1 MASIEKTI
9 SRLLATTVLIIL
21 AMMSQAHA
29 NNTLDGETIIGEISL
44 LNYFSMYEDK
54 TKQLN
59 VHDVINP
66 QISSEFR
73 PAPAKPSL
81 GFTESAIWLRA
92 TIKNSSN
99 SQRRYLIR
107 HDDSTADYIDFY
119 SSSDAGW
126 DRMTGGDRVAFKQ
139 RPLDF
144 IQPIFPLDIAAHS
157 SKAVLIRVATKGQT
171 IIYFGINNE
180 PSLLKKISEI
190 KTFSGLFFG
199 GIFTLLIYNLFRFL
213 GTPSS
218 ATGYYLCYLVSTGL
232 CTVVTSGLSF
242 KYIWPNNPDMAN
254 NILLLAIFLTQI
266 CWIQFSRRILSL
278 NIIAPAADNVARY
291 LIWGFVLLIL
301 TIPILDYGL
310 LSLISWLAL
319 LLCLLYLIA
328 LGGIAL
334 SSGEKPAKFYI
345 AAMSVIVIG
354 FLISSLRNEGI
365 VDNTVFMR
373 AALPM
378 ALLIGLTLFSLTL
391 SINAQQDNRFKY
403 IDPITQLFN
412 RVYFFERMETEF
424 EIAFHQQHSLCLLLI
439 NLDQLSDPVQSSS
452 GFGNNRLM
460 KNVAYQTEQILRK
473 IHVAARFNQDELAV
487 ILPNTPAESAKIIAE
502 RIRIAVEDSTTTTL
516 SIGIAC
522 YNNIDRSNRISDH
535 NQLLESADQ
544 AMYRAITNGGNRIQ
558 MYVSE
563 GAESYQGR
571 CITDPQ

>member
-1 MASIEKTI
+1 
-9 SRLLATTVLIIL
+9 
-21 AMMSQAHA
+21 
-29 NNTLDGETIIGEISL
+29 
-44 LNYFSMYEDK
+44 
-54 TKQLN
+54 
-59 VHDVINP
+59 
-66 QISSEFR
+66 
-73 PAPAKPSL
+73 
-81 GFTESAIWLRA
+81 
-92 TIKNSSN
+92 
-99 SQRRYLIR
+99 
-107 HDDSTADYIDFY
+107 
-119 SSSDAGW
+119 
-126 DRMTGGDRVAFKQ
+126 
-139 RPLDF
+139 
-144 IQPIFPLDIAAHS
+144 

-171 IIYFGINNE
+171 VIYFGINNE
-180 PSLLKKISEI
+180 PSLLEKISEI

-199 GIFTLLIYNLFRFL
+199 GIFTLLIYNLFRFW

-218 ATGYYLCYLVSTGL
+218 VTGYYLCYLVSTGL

-242 KYIWPNNPDMAN
+242 KYIWPNNSEVAN
-254 NILLLAIFLTQI
+254 NILLLATFLTQI

-291 LIWGFVLLIL
+291 LIWAFVLLIL

-334 SSGEKPAKFYI
+334 SSGEKAAKFYI

-354 FLISSLRNEGI
+354 FLIGVLRNEGI
-365 VDNTVFMR
+365 IDNTFFMR
-373 AALPM
+373 AAFPM

-391 SINAQQDNRFKY
+391 SINVQQDNRYKY

-439 NLDQLSDPVQSSS
+439 NIDRLSDPVQSSS
-452 GFGNNRLM
+452 GFGNNRLI
-460 KNVAYQTEQILRK
+460 KNVAYQTEKILRK
-473 IHVAARFNQDELAV
+473 THVAARFNQDELAV

-522 YNNIDRSNRISDH
+522 YNNNDRSNRISDH

-563 GAESYQGR
+563 GVESYQGR
-571 CITDPQ
+571 RITDPQ

>member
-1 MASIEKTI
+1 
-9 SRLLATTVLIIL
+9 
-21 AMMSQAHA
+21 
-29 NNTLDGETIIGEISL
+29 
-44 LNYFSMYEDK
+44 
-54 TKQLN
+54 
-59 VHDVINP
+59 
-66 QISSEFR
+66 
-73 PAPAKPSL
+73 
-81 GFTESAIWLRA
+81 
-92 TIKNSSN
+92 
-99 SQRRYLIR
+99 
-107 HDDSTADYIDFY
+107 
-119 SSSDAGW
+119 
-126 DRMTGGDRVAFKQ
+126 
-139 RPLDF
+139 
-144 IQPIFPLDIAAHS
+144 
-157 SKAVLIRVATKGQT
+157 
-171 IIYFGINNE
+171 
-180 PSLLKKISEI
+180 
-190 KTFSGLFFG
+190 
-199 GIFTLLIYNLFRFL
+199 
-213 GTPSS
+213 
-218 ATGYYLCYLVSTGL
+218 
-232 CTVVTSGLSF
+232 
-242 KYIWPNNPDMAN
+242 
-254 NILLLAIFLTQI
+254 
-266 CWIQFSRRILSL
+266 
-278 NIIAPAADNVARY
+278 
-291 LIWGFVLLIL
+291 
-301 TIPILDYGL
+301 L
-310 LSLISWLAL
+310 LSD
-319 LLCLLYLIA
+319 
-328 LGGIAL
+328 
-334 SSGEKPAKFYI
+334 
-345 AAMSVIVIG
+345 
-354 FLISSLRNEGI
+354 EGI

-373 AALPM
+373 AAFPM